1 MAEKTAPAY
10 DAGVA
15 HTHPGA
21 IDAAAPAPAPAH
33 VDAHAQQQQ
42 HGLPAA
48 GGFGGVGAVGQSGFQ
63 QPMMQ
68 QQHQGLPGQDQYAFD
83 EG

>member
-15 HTHPGA
+15 HTHPVG
-21 IDAAAPAPAPAH
+21 AAPPVH
-33 VDAHAQQQQ
+33 SDA
-42 HGLPAA
+42 GLPAT

-63 QPMMQ
+63 QPMVAPQ
-68 QQHQGLPGQDQYAFD
+68 QQGHAGAPGQDQYAFD